1 MRKKIFPALMAIAAI
16 AVNAQTVQVWRGGQV
31 RTTLMNADSITFVEN
46 INPADEDE
54 HVYAP
59 NRELTGKSY
68 DTNLAVQLNQGTY
81 VGYEKPNGVKCFKG
95 IPYAQTPTGNLRWQ
109 RPQPLPQS
117 DKVYEA
123 YHFGHTC
130 VQKLD
135 ETEQASSYEQGEDM
149 LTVNVWTA
157 DLRPATKR
165 PVMVYIH
172 GGNFVLGGTADP
184 LYNPTNFVQNHKD
197 IIVVTMNYRV
207 NIWGYLNARF
217 FEDGNDP
224 QYKDINGNLAHLDQ
238 IAALKWVRDNIS
250 KFGGDSTNITLFGES
265 AGCVSTG
272 VLVLSDDIRENGKP
286 IIKNAILHSCGMNLI
301 MHPNDAGV
309 CEDSLK
315 ARFNI
320 TKLSQLKTIPAET
333 INKVWTELSNIG
345 VPIMPNADST
355 VIPADPVL
363 AWADGRAKDINIMQG
378 YNSGEFTY
386 FKTMDILY
394 PIILN
399 NLESYL
405 ARRVAPENKEE
416 YEAARKQYY
425 DAIMAEFDIKPD
437 TTTEEG
443 RLRFQEEIADDWL
456 FLTASALETEEQTAS
471 GGKGYFYYF
480 DYLSD
485 ALRRR
490 NMRVGHAAELPFVFG
505 NKYPEYWDQT
515 AEELEMS
522 AIMQDI
528 WANFAKTGNPS
539 FSYSNSQG
547 SGSIIWP
554 TYDAAN
560 RQVVHLT
567 LTPKLVPNFRK
578 ARTEAAQKML
588 LLSPDYHYSKFVDPY
603 LIFKDLLEK

>member
-1 MRKKIFPALMAIAAI
+1 MKKLFLALMAVAAI
-16 AVNAQTVQVWRGGQV
+16 AVNAQTVQVWRGGKV

-54 HVYAP
+54 HIYAP

-68 DTNLAVQLNQGTY
+68 DTNLAVKLNQGTY
-81 VGYEKPNGVKCFKG
+81 IGYEKPNGVKCFKG
-95 IPYAQTPTGNLRWQ
+95 IPYAQTPLGNLRWQ

-117 DKVYEA
+117 NKVYEA
-123 YHFGHTC
+123 YHFAHTC

-135 ETEQASSYEQGEDM
+135 KTEQASSYEQGEDM
-149 LTVNVWTA
+149 LSVNVWTA
-157 DLRPATKR
+157 DIRPATKR

-184 LYNPTNFVQNHKD
+184 LYNPTNLVQNHKD

-207 NIWGYLNARF
+207 NIWGFLNARF

-250 KFGGDSTNITLFGES
+250 AFGGDPDNITLFGES
-265 AGCVSTG
+265 AGSVSTG

-301 MHPNDAGV
+301 MHPNDAGI
-309 CEDSLK
+309 CEEYLK
-315 ARFNI
+315 KRLQI
-320 TKLSQLKTIPAET
+320 TKLSQLKALHADT
-333 INKVWTELSNIG
+333 INNAWVEAANNGLL
-345 VPIMPNADST
+345 VMPNADGT
-355 VIPADPVL
+355 VIPSDPVL
-363 AWADGRAKDINIMQG
+363 AWKDGRAKDINIMQG

-386 FKTMDILY
+386 FRTMDILY
-394 PIILN
+394 PIILSN
-399 NLESYL
+399 MEGYL
-405 ARRVAPENKEE
+405 AHRVAPENKEE
-416 YEAARKQYY
+416 YEQARKDYY
-425 DAIMAEFDIKPD
+425 DAIMAEFGGKLD

-456 FLTASALETEEQTAS
+456 FLTASTLETEDQTAA

-485 ALRRR
+485 ALSRRG
-490 NMRVGHAAELPFVFG
+490 MRVGHAAELPFVFG
-505 NKYPEYWDQT
+505 NEYPEYWDQT
-515 AEELEMS
+515 DEELEMS
-522 AIMQDI
+522 AIMQNI

-539 FSYSNSQG
+539 FSYSTTQG
-547 SGSIIWP
+547 KDTITWP
-554 TYDAAN
+554 TYDKDN

-567 LTPKLVPNFRK
+567 LSPKIVPQFRK

-588 LLSPDYHYSKFVDPY
+588 LLSPDYHYSKFIDLY
-603 LIFKDLLEK
+603 LAFGGLLSE